1 MTTDNRGR
9 GVARAV
15 LVLLIIQ
22 LPAMVQAADN
32 KIRLE
37 EETAHALFLR
47 PIIDTLGA
55 AYRFFNTAPPAH
67 GTLVIEGLSPGDT
80 FEIIGVQKDETSLL
94 APKRA
99 NDFIL
104 LPPGEYEVLVKG
116 PSGETLKAT
125 TVMVEANKVTTWKYQ
140 VEDDGLSGRDRLGIG
155 LLAGS
160 LALGGCFVT
169 FGLLS
174 DEQVEKASRLSI
186 GPDKQAW
193 EDEVFTGQLWQVI
206 ANSCLVGA
214 VGAIGFGGYLLL
226 TDEEET
232 NEQPIT
238 AKFGLFET
246 GFGLKINL

>member
-9 GVARAV
+9 GGARAV
-15 LVLLIIQ
+15 LVLLMIL
-22 LPAMVQAADN
+22 LPAMVQATN
-32 KIRLE
+32 HPLNWL
-37 EETAHALFLR
+37 EETARALFLR

-55 AYRFFNTAPPAH
+55 AYRFFNTPPAH
-67 GTLVIEGLSPGDT
+67 GTLLIEGLSPGDT

-125 TVMVEANKVTTWKYQ
+125 TVTVEANKVTTWKYQ
-140 VEDDGLSGRDRLGIG
+140 VEDDSLSGRDRLGIG

-232 NEQPIT
+232 NEPPIT